1 MKHKPNQTEET
12 KISRNVTDSQRH
24 TICGCRCRCPCRC
37 PCRCG
42 RRCGCR
48 CRCCRRHNGRR
59 VAVLGPVACRQIIDI
74 HRLIVRASRVVSS
87 LLCLLPLHHSA
98 CLSASLILLASVLHP
113 IACSRAIDSRQARI
127 SDLRN
132 LKAVPVKIA
141 SLLLDG
147 NESTLRENGQES
159 RNSEEGDGKE
169 RERGRHGGIW
179 NINLEEH
186 PQDEIYLIQSRP
198 RDDISNRPRQQ
209 IRWDAVLIHHHHHSG
224 WNRVNQLESASQSN
238 KSSYQTRVDSPA
250 PGPVFL
256 GQRSWHRPNQIGSA
270 SQTSQSPGR
279 FGRIFSSSTKVLVPY
294 FSPSPS
300 PPPPSPH

>member
-1 MKHKPNQTEET
+1 M
-12 KISRNVTDSQRH
+12 
-24 TICGCRCRCPCRC
+24 
-37 PCRCG
+37 G
-42 RRCGCR
+42 R
-48 CRCCRRHNGRR
+48 
-59 VAVLGPVACRQIIDI
+59 
-74 HRLIVRASRVVSS
+74 
-87 LLCLLPLHHSA
+87 
-98 CLSASLILLASVLHP
+98 
-113 IACSRAIDSRQARI
+113 
-127 SDLRN
+127 
-132 LKAVPVKIA
+132 
-141 SLLLDG
+141 
-147 NESTLRENGQES
+147 
-159 RNSEEGDGKE
+159 

-300 PPPPSPH
+300 PPPSLPPLTPTYIKTTEHTKRERERETGGEVMG